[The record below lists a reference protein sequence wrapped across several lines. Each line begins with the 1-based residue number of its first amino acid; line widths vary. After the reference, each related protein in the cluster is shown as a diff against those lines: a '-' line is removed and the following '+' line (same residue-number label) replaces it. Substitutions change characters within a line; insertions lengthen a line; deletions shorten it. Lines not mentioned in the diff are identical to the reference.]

1 MDLTGDTGA
10 GAGAFAGGGTGAGAL
25 GGGGGGGGSGGGGG
39 GGDRGVI
46 GIGSLN
52 SGSSSQSIQG
62 NSCIDH
68 EFNI

>member
-1 MDLTGDTGA
+1 MDLTGYTGA

-25 GGGGGGGGSGGGGG
+25 AGGGDGGRDRGG
-39 GGDRGVI
+39 GGDCVGI
-46 GIGSLN
+46 GIGILN
-52 SGSSSQSIQG
+52 GGSSSQSSQG